1 MKIHSQ
7 LFDRYEPLI
16 LEPLIGHAGLRQK
29 GARKPPEFLR
39 LRPTEPAAR
48 RDVPNLILEKE
59 AM

>member
-39 LRPTEPAAR
+39 LRPTEPA
-48 RDVPNLILEKE
+48 
-59 AM
+59 